1 MGFSS
6 DKFTWTLLALYV
18 ALWLVCLVQIGRIW
32 YYKHNL
38 RSFQAGFMYLA
49 SAFCFLR
56 VIYFLALCH
65 VLPSYDEGSLTAC
78 ALLEV
83 AYHLPLVFQF
93 AMHTLLVS
101 FFGYMCYRS
110 EWPSMRWKF
119 RLFVWS
125 VNTLWVLVFVVN
137 LGFRLGHQCH
147 ELDSSLSGRLH
158 HACNGM
164 LMLLVIAALTKQA
177 VKLARGARVQ
187 LGQPTSAASQ
197 APTYPHSLRGI
208 AALTVVLDLILVSRA
223 LYNFLTAISDTF
235 EASQSDTTDLLV
247 FSCMTVWEVIP
258 SVSVLLFFQIPS
270 TKLGARRFFSR
281 RDRGD
286 AGAPILGESTSA
298 LSDTLSRS
306 TENADAGARTSVSVS
321 VDGVGVV
328 KPPVHSVFRNR
339 DRYDTDSEAHSFMGS
354 FASTSATSYTQ
365 FHQRHPQFLDSL
377 AASSFPAS
385 ASYYPD
391 SSERSILTFASPPI
405 VCGQ

>member
-1 MGFSS
+1 
-6 DKFTWTLLALYV
+6 
-18 ALWLVCLVQIGRIW
+18 
-32 YYKHNL
+32 
-38 RSFQAGFMYLA
+38 
-49 SAFCFLR
+49 
-56 VIYFLALCH
+56 
-65 VLPSYDEGSLTAC
+65 
-78 ALLEV
+78 
-83 AYHLPLVFQF
+83 
-93 AMHTLLVS
+93 
-101 FFGYMCYRS
+101 
-110 EWPSMRWKF
+110 
-119 RLFVWS
+119 
-125 VNTLWVLVFVVN
+125 
-137 LGFRLGHQCH
+137 
-147 ELDSSLSGRLH
+147 
-158 HACNGM
+158 
-164 LMLLVIAALTKQA
+164 MLLVIAALTKQA